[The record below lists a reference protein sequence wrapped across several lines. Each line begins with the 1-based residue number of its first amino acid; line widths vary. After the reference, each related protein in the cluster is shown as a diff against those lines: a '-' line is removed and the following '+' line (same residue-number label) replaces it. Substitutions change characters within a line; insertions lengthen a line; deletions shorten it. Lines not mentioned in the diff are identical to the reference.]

1 MREIVNRQHGRR
13 AISAV
18 TLAELVLGAGKSQFP
33 ARNLDVGEDF
43 CSRLTILPYTPEV
56 AYHYASISA
65 ALERSG

>member
-1 MREIVNRQHGRR
+1 M

-18 TLAELVLGAGKSQFP
+18 ILAELVLGARKSQFP

-56 AYHYASISA
+56 AYHYASIRD

>member
-1 MREIVNRQHGRR
+1 MAV
-13 AISAV
+13 SAV
-18 TLAELVLGAGKSQFP
+18 NLAELVLGAGKIQLP

-43 CSRLTILPYTPEV
+43 CSRLTYCPTPPEA